1 MDKEFKEK
9 VDKRLKLMGI
19 KKSYLAE
26 KMSVSPPELSQI
38 FSGYRK
44 MKPEEE
50 TKLRLTLNI

>member
-1 MDKEFKEK
+1 METILREK
-9 VDKRLKLMGI
+9 IDKRLKSLGI

-26 KMSVSPPELSQI
+26 KMDISPSELSQI

-50 TKLRLTLNI
+50 TKLRVTLKL